1 MSDPTDFGTFGRFT
15 ETPVENMPTEM
26 KAAYD
31 FTRRLRGLVP
41 GPHKIWLANPRL
53 SQTIVPAG
61 AYFQTDSTLTKAEIE
76 IVTTLTT
83 GRWVTPYANYE
94 HEKIGVAEGG
104 LAPETVEALISG
116 HPVSF
121 DDARQQ
127 VVYELASTLVV
138 PRYVPLGLFRRAK
151 DLFGDAGI
159 VDVTVLIGWFTA
171 VSMTLA
177 AFDVP
182 ANAEGLDQ

>member
-1 MSDPTDFGTFGRFT
+1 M
-15 ETPVENMPTEM
+15 
-26 KAAYD
+26 
-31 FTRRLRGLVP
+31 
-41 GPHKIWLANPRL
+41 
-53 SQTIVPAG
+53 
-61 AYFQTDSTLTKAEIE
+61 
-76 IVTTLTT
+76 
-83 GRWVTPYANYE
+83 
-94 HEKIGVAEGG
+94 
-104 LAPETVEALISG
+104 ISG

-121 DDARQQ
+121 DDERQQ

-138 PRYVPLGLFRRAK
+138 PRYVPLGLYRRANA
-151 DLFGDAGI
+151 LLGDAGI